1 MQHVQNVG
9 HTSEQKLQNYLAGCV
24 LRVDMMELMV
34 NNMKCIKCGEE
45 LPPGTEMTMHLECAQ
60 ELLRQSLGLKKVD
73 SD

>member
-1 MQHVQNVG
+1 
-9 HTSEQKLQNYLAGCV
+9 V

-34 NNMKCIKCGEE
+34 NNMKCIKWGEE
-45 LPPGTEMTMHLECAQ
+45 LPPDTEMTMHLECAQ